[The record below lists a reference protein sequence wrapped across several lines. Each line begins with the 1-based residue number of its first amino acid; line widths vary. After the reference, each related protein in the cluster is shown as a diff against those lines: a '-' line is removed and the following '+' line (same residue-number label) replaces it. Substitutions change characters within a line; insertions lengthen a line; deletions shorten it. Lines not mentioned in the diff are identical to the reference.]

1 MSYVLAAMA
10 ARTCYE
16 CSSILDIGGY
26 DSTDGCKDEDPDT
39 GKLREI
45 KVPDEDECYL
55 CSKIINKATNAGTS
69 NNNVVMKPGPMLQS
83 FLWLNKDTVLSFR
96 YLYII
101 CSHLVYVVKN
111 ANLVSVHPFFY
122 MFVRNC

>member
-1 MSYVLAAMA
+1 MSYVLTAMA

-69 NNNVVMKPGPMLQS
+69 NNCGHETDASVISVNEWRHCVVIQ
-83 FLWLNKDTVLSFR
+83 T
-96 YLYII
+96 
-101 CSHLVYVVKN
+101 
-111 ANLVSVHPFFY
+111 SVHHLFSSC
-122 MFVRNC
+122 VRSPL